1 MSVSTATMDEQVK
14 NKKDR
19 PSRFQSIAYLA
30 PLFAAVFAPFSTL
43 LDIPALT
50 QPWYEKDGQVL
61 ADFKASLVLSAL
73 GLSFNIVA
81 NALL

>member
-1 MSVSTATMDEQVK
+1 MVQQVK

-19 PSRFQSIAYLA
+19 PSKIRSVAYLA

-50 QPWYEKDGQVL
+50 QPVGQPATPAVTP
-61 ADFKASLVLSAL
+61 DPP
-73 GLSFNIVA
+73 SF
-81 NALL
+81 